1 LVKGGRQKG
10 PHIFALNKRNRQM
23 GFQVDGDRQKGS
35 RISLFEGRQMGPHI
49 SCLLKGIARWDYKLI
64 KGDRQKGSRVSLF
77 GGRQMG
83 PRFSYL
89 FKKKRNRQMGFQV
102 D

>member
-1 LVKGGRQKG
+1 
-10 PHIFALNKRNRQM
+10 M

-49 SCLLKGIARWDYKLI
+49 SCLLKGIARWDSKLI

-83 PRFSYL
+83 PRFSYWL
-89 FKKKRNRQMGFQV
+89 K
-102 D
+102 

>member
-1 LVKGGRQKG
+1 VFRYLEVARWDLVF
-10 PHIFALNKRNRQM
+10 HIALNKRNRQM

-35 RISLFEGRQMGPHI
+35 RISLF
-49 SCLLKGIARWDYKLI
+49 
-64 KGDRQKGSRVSLF
+64 

-83 PRFSYL
+83 PRFFSCWL
-89 FKKKRNRQMGFQV
+89 KGIARWDSKLIKGDRQMGFQV